1 MFAARCLGISLAGF
15 VLLYAPL
22 SAAIGLGWK
31 LLWRGIRPRTARG
44 SANLLAAFRL
54 GPLAVAGILTLLF
67 TLPSFLL
74 LEPRATD
81 EPVGRAPVLLGL
93 CCLMLLAGGIFRTVR
108 AQIRTG
114 QALMA
119 WLADSSV
126 VEAGKPVPVFRTNA
140 SAPGITLAGVREPKV
155 LVSEAVLSVLT
166 AQELR
171 TALEHEV
178 AHVRAHDNLKRLLF
192 RLALFPG
199 MKKLEETW
207 SEQAELAADDAAV
220 SSPMEALDLA
230 AALIKV
236 SRLDSQ
242 PVGLTTGLLHS
253 STAFRLRVQRLF
265 AWKEIQV
272 ARTSLRHRVLLLP
285 AAAIFLVTIMTYGS
299 ALSGVH
305 ALTEWLVR

>member
-1 MFAARCLGISLAGF
+1 MFAARCVGVSLAGF

-54 GPLAVAGILTLLF
+54 APLALAVLFTLLF

-74 LEPRATD
+74 LEPRATG
-81 EPVGRAPVLLGL
+81 ETVGTAPLLLGL
-93 CCLMLLAGGIFRTVR
+93 CCLVLLAGGILRTVR
-108 AQIRTG
+108 AQIRTE

-119 WLADSSV
+119 WLADSSI

-178 AHVRAHDNLKRLLF
+178 AHVRSHDNLKRLLF

-199 MKKLEETW
+199 MKKLEDAW
-207 SEQAELAADDAAV
+207 AEQAELAADDAAV
-220 SSPMEALDLA
+220 SSPTEALDLA

-236 SRLDSQ
+236 SRLDSL
-242 PVGLTTGLLHS
+242 PVGLTTGLVHS
-253 STAFRLRVQRLF
+253 STALSLRVQRLS
-265 AWKEIQV
+265 AWKRIQV
-272 ARTSLRHRVLLLP
+272 TRTSLWNRLLLLP
-285 AAAIFLVTIMTYGS
+285 AGVIFLTMIMTYSSTLNG
-299 ALSGVH
+299 LH

>member
-1 MFAARCLGISLAGF
+1 MFAARCIGISLAGF

-31 LLWRGIRPRTARG
+31 PLWRGIRPQTARG
-44 SANLLAAFRL
+44 SANLLAALRL
-54 GPLAVAGILTLLF
+54 APLALAVIFTLLF
-67 TLPSFLL
+67 TLPSFLI

-81 EPVGRAPVLLGL
+81 EPLGTAPVLLGL
-93 CCLMLLAGGIFRTVR
+93 CCLMLLAGGIFRTAL

-178 AHVRAHDNLKRLLF
+178 AHVRSHDNLKRLLF
-192 RLALFPG
+192 RLAVFPG
-199 MKKLEETW
+199 LKKLEDAW
-207 SEQAELAADDAAV
+207 AEQAELAADDAAV
-220 SSPMEALDLA
+220 SNPMEALDLA

-236 SRLDSQ
+236 SRLDFQ
-242 PVGLTTGLLHS
+242 AIGLTTGLLHS
-253 STAFRLRVQRLF
+253 STALRLRVQRLS
-265 AWKEIQV
+265 AWKRIRL
-272 ARTSLRHRVLLLP
+272 ARTSLLNRLLLFP
-285 AAAIFLVTIMTYGS
+285 AAAIFLATIVTYGS
-299 ALSGVH
+299 ALSGLH